1 MMRKIWRKNPDRRR
15 ALSRRTSQRMAS
27 PKARAAKSSLMGR
40 LNSRRGIDGPYRA
53 KWLRA
58 IRGARRR
65 KSYRSMQSLVMKDLW
80 TRSPERKRKGRE
92 LMQRINRKR
101 AKR

>member
-1 MMRKIWRKNPDRRR
+1 
-15 ALSRRTSQRMAS
+15 
-27 PKARAAKSSLMGR
+27 
-40 LNSRRGIDGPYRA
+40 
-53 KWLRA
+53 
-58 IRGARRR
+58 
-65 KSYRSMQSLVMKDLW
+65 MQSLVMKDLW